1 MGGARILVTDGET
14 RAVVAVARGLADAG
28 FAVSVAAHVSRPRAA
43 AQLVRSVDERV
54 LTPDPLRSPDAFV
67 DVLERA
73 VSGGSVSAVI
83 PGGDASLLAIS
94 DGRER
99 LEPHVRLGLPDHDRV
114 RRSLDK
120 ADLAA
125 TAARH
130 GLGPPSTVVCADPA
144 QALTAA
150 GEFGYP
156 VVVKPFSSISDRV
169 TPRRRVS
176 STLAEDEAGL
186 RLAIAGFGGAGLV
199 QRRVEGSVMSF
210 AGVFASG
217 RLLAEAVSRYH
228 RTWYPQAGNACYSE
242 TIEAPDRVRRQ
253 VVELLRDLG
262 WEGIFELELIDS
274 AAHGRHVIDLNP
286 RPYGSIALGIGAGA
300 NLPAVWC
307 AHLGGANSR
316 EVEVR
321 ARPGVFYR
329 WTDADLRHGLWQVQ
343 HGRPAAASGVLR
355 VRRGVV
361 HPYVVRGDR
370 GPARARLL
378 ELGRLALD
386 RSLGGPRRTRRRE
399 LPTVIVGAGPNGL
412 AVAAHLRDAGIDLRC
427 FGAPL
432 EAWIEH
438 MPAGMLLRS
447 RRRSSHIADPHQE
460 LTIDHYE
467 RAEGRRVSRPTIT
480 REEFVDYGRW
490 FQRRVVPDLDTRK
503 VTEIAHRDG
512 VFEVTVDGDERLLAS
527 RVVIAAGLA
536 QFLNIPAPFAGLPAP
551 FCSHS
556 YEHADLAGF
565 AGLRTAVIGSG
576 QSALESAALL
586 HETGA
591 RVELVA
597 RTASIRWLAEGEP
610 TTPRPPVPPSVGRTP
625 PPTDVGGR
633 GAGWIV
639 AAPDVFRRMPRRLQP
654 AISFRCI
661 RPAGASWLRPRLADV
676 PMSLGRRV
684 LAAEVLD
691 GAVELSLD
699 DGSKRTVDRV
709 FLGTGYRVDVRRYPF
724 LAADLLAALDVVDGY
739 PVLSTG
745 LESSVRGLHFM
756 GAPAAYSFGPIN
768 RFVVGSWY
776 SAPAVARRAA
786 GRRQPPFR
794 VAFPRPA
801 RPA

>member
-1 MGGARILVTDGET
+1 MGGAGILVTDGET

-28 FAVSVAAHVSRPRAA
+28 YAVSVAAHARVPRAA
-43 AQLVRSVDERV
+43 AQLVRSVSERV
-54 LTPDPLRSPDAFV
+54 LTPDPLRAPEAFV
-67 DVLERA
+67 EALERF
-73 VSGGSVSAVI
+73 VSARSVNVVI
-83 PGGDASLLAIS
+83 PGGDASLRAIS

-99 LEPHVRLGLPDHDRV
+99 LEPFARLGLPDRERV

-130 GLGPPSTVVCADPA
+130 GLGPPATAECADTA
-144 QALTAA
+144 QALAA
-150 GEFGYP
+150 AREFGYP
-156 VVVKPFSSISDRV
+156 LVVKPLSSISDRV

-176 STLAEDEAGL
+176 STWVEDEAGL
-186 RLAIAGFGGAGLV
+186 RLALASFGGAGLL
-199 QRRVEGSVMSF
+199 QRRVEGNVMSF

-242 TIEAPDRVRRQ
+242 TVEAPEQLRGQ
-253 VVELLRDLG
+253 VVELLVDLG
-262 WEGIFELELIDS
+262 WEGIFELELIES
-274 AAHGRHVIDLNP
+274 AERGRHAIDLNP
-286 RPYGSIALGIGAGA
+286 RPYGSIALAIGAGA

-307 AHLGGANSR
+307 EHLSGSDPG
-316 EVEVR
+316 EVR

-329 WTDADLRHGLWQVQ
+329 WTDADLRHGLWQAR
-343 HGRPAAASGVLR
+343 HGRPWAAGGVLR
-355 VRRGVV
+355 MRRGVV
-361 HPYVVRGDR
+361 HPYVVPGDR

-378 ELGRLALD
+378 ELGGLALD
-386 RSLGGPRRTRRRE
+386 RSLGGPRRARRRE

-412 AVAAHLRDAGIDLRC
+412 AVVAHLRDAGIDARC

-460 LTIDHYE
+460 LTIDEYE

-490 FQRRVVPDLDTRK
+490 FQRRVVPDLDTRR
-503 VTEIAHRDG
+503 VTEVARDDG
-512 VFEVTVDGDERLLAS
+512 AFQVTLEGGEQLAAS
-527 RVVIAAGLA
+527 RVVVAAGLA
-536 QFLNIPAPFAGLPAP
+536 WFLNVPAPFSALPAP
-551 FCSHS
+551 FCSHA
-556 YEHADLAGF
+556 YEHADLGGF

-586 HETGA
+586 HEAGA
-591 RVELVA
+591 GVELVA
-597 RTASIRWLAEGEP
+597 RTPSIRWLAEGEP
-610 TTPRPPVPPSVGRTP
+610 ATPGPPVQPRVGRTP

-633 GAGWIV
+633 GAGWV
-639 AAPDVFRRMPRRLQP
+639 AAAPDVFRLMPRRLQP
-654 AISFRCI
+654 VISYRCI
-661 RPAGASWLRPRLADV
+661 RPAGASWLRPRLVDV

-684 LAAEVLD
+684 IAAAVVD
-691 GAVELSLD
+691 GAVELSLE

-709 FLGTGYRVDVRRYPF
+709 FLGTGYRIDVRRYPF
-724 LAADLLAALDVVDGY
+724 LAADLLAELDLVDGY
-739 PVLSTG
+739 PVLSAG
-745 LESSVRGLHFM
+745 LESSVPGLHFM

-776 SAPAVARRAA
+776 SAPAVARRVA
-786 GRRQPPFR
+786 GRRQPPVR

-801 RPA
+801 RSA